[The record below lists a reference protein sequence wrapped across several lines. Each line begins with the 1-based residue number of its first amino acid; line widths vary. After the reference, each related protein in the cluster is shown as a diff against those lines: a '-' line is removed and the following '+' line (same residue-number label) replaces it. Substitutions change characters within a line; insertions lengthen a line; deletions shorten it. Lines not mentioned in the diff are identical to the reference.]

1 MKHLSIPL
9 LLSFLALPTELV
21 GALRLDVQGRRGRNL
36 QRRGGFTT
44 GSSALSDSNNIQYY
58 VNLTLGGQAFSVEID
73 TGR

>member
-21 GALRLDVQGRRGRNL
+21 GAIRLDVQGRRGRNL
-36 QRRGGFTT
+36 QRRGDIT
-44 GSSALSDSNNIQYY
+44 GSSALSDSNDIQYY
-58 VNLTLGGQAFSVEID
+58 VNLTLGGQSFQVEID

>member
-36 QRRGGFTT
+36 QRRGGFT